1 MDSFKTPASLCD
13 KTINC
18 NGSCVKKE
26 KNSVGGVNIGG
37 AYELFCTLWTNLKI
51 TVFYL
56 EFRQKYW
63 NSLKNSTND
72 EKVMAIGNKK
82 NFKNCIMDLSNI
94 SPFVNEYISK
104 CNKS

>member
-1 MDSFKTPASLCD
+1 MDSFKTPAALCD

-37 AYELFCTLWTNLKI
+37 AYELFWTNLKI

-94 SPFVNEYISK
+94 SPFVKGHPLK
-104 CNKS
+104 CKNS